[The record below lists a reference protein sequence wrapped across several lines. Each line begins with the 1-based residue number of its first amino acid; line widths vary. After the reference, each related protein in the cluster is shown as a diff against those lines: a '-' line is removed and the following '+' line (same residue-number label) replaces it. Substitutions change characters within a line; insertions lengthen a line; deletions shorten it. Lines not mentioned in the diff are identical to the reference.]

1 MITQTKDTQNKITHE
16 RALAMLKKGN
26 ARYLQ
31 NTMIN
36 RDLREQV
43 ETTGFD
49 GQAPHSVILS
59 CIDSRVTSE
68 YIFDQGIGDIFS
80 ARVAGNF
87 VNTDI
92 LGSMEFAVVAAGV
105 KLIVVLGHTACG
117 AVKGTC
123 DYFFKDP
130 TPGFPENLVE
140 MVEQIRPAA
149 DLEAIAQPN
158 VDHTSANSEFIQA
171 VSDLNVKN
179 AMENIMKNSPAL
191 AKEIKDGDVAL
202 IGAMY
207 DVKSGEVTWM

>member
-1 MITQTKDTQNKITHE
+1 MITQTKDTQNKMTHE

-92 LGSMEFAVVAAGV
+92 LGSMEFAVINAGV

-123 DYFFKDP
+123 DFLYHKPQPKFTK
-130 TPGFPENLVE
+130 NLIE
-140 MVEQIRPAA
+140 MAGNIVPAA
-149 DLEAIAQPN
+149 QAVANEQPD
-158 VDHTSANSEFIQA
+158 VDHTSANSKFIQD